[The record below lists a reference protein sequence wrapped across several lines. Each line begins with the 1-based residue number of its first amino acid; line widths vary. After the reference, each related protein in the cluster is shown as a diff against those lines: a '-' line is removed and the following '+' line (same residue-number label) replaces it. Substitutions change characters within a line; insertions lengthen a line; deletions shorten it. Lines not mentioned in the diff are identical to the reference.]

1 MAPSPPTTA
10 RALSPLEALP
20 RPAFPVPTTSA
31 ARLETREALPRPE
44 ETQLLARAL
53 GIQDTA
59 WRAFGWIENSF
70 TGNPGVPTGAQN
82 FGVNPNHLANQWM
95 GNQYYLVLGRRVQ
108 PTDVIN
114 FGFRVDLLFGNDWQ
128 FSHMQGLF
136 NSAFRLN
143 SFLGWDP
150 AQFYASVHLP
160 ILTPRGLDLRGGRW
174 YTIAGFEGVPALS
187 RPLLSVPYM
196 FNYGEPFTHFGMLSI
211 LHLTEHLDLFNGAI
225 NGWDRWIDESYRWGY
240 IGSLS
245 YTSEGARNH
254 FALTGIW
261 GPNQFPRFLGA
272 NTQIFPTGYVNIPS
286 LAGLPNPGYDRN
298 DRTLL
303 TWVFSHQ
310 WTEKLTQTIQTDQ
323 GWERKIPGLA
333 SDGLNYAPLSDQW
346 YSFGNWFLYTCRDE
360 LTAVWRAEWF
370 RDVHGSR
377 TGYPGNFY
385 EMTLGLVIKPKP
397 YILIRPEVRFDWS
410 QFSHPYDN
418 GTSNHQLTLGMD
430 VIFRF

>member
-225 NGWDRWIDESYRWGY
+225 NGWDRWIDESYRWG
-240 IGSLS
+240 
-245 YTSEGARNH
+245 
-254 FALTGIW
+254 
-261 GPNQFPRFLGA
+261 
-272 NTQIFPTGYVNIPS
+272 
-286 LAGLPNPGYDRN
+286 
-298 DRTLL
+298 
-303 TWVFSHQ
+303 
-310 WTEKLTQTIQTDQ
+310 
-323 GWERKIPGLA
+323 
-333 SDGLNYAPLSDQW
+333 
-346 YSFGNWFLYTCRDE
+346 
-360 LTAVWRAEWF
+360 
-370 RDVHGSR
+370 
-377 TGYPGNFY
+377 
-385 EMTLGLVIKPKP
+385 
-397 YILIRPEVRFDWS
+397 
-410 QFSHPYDN
+410 
-418 GTSNHQLTLGMD
+418 
-430 VIFRF
+430 